1 MSASEENSKIDLL
14 DSAKTV
20 QKKINKVF
28 CEAGNIE
35 KNPLLEW
42 IENVIFLIRGGW
54 CLSRERERESVCVC
68 VCVCVR
74 ERERE
79 ERREK
84 RGMTFGLLCGLVV
97 EERLL
102 KWTKSPI

>member
-79 ERREK
+79 RVSERERECVS
-84 RGMTFGLLCGLVV
+84 GWGS
-97 EERLL
+97 E
-102 KWTKSPI
+102 